1 MFQNNINI
9 EIDNFFTAGANVPLR
24 NPLSC
29 PPPFMIGTS
38 LTLGFLLTYKAP
50 IPLGP

>member
-1 MFQNNINI
+1 MLQNNKNI
-9 EIDNFFTAGANVPLR
+9 EMDNFITAGANVPLR

-29 PPPFMIGTS
+29 PPPFIIGIS

-50 IPLGP
+50 IPFGP